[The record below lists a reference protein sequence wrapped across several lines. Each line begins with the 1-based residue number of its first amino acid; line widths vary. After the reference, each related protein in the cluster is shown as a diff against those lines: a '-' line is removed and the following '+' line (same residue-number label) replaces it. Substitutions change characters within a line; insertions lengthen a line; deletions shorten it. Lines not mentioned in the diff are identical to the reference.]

1 MGPADERF
9 ARLIERA
16 RADQDVLAVL
26 LFGSQARG
34 DATPA
39 SDVDVC
45 LVLDPLAGNGR
56 AAASKRLDYLAGGDV
71 DVAVFQQLP
80 LYIRSRVLREGQV
93 LFVRDEDAL
102 YTLALRTV
110 RAFEAFRHIHRMYLE
125 AVARG

>member
-110 RAFEAFRHIHRMYLE
+110 RDF
-125 AVARG
+125 